1 MRHYFVALDREC
13 SADCRVRLRAPIV
26 ARLVL
31 THRSRTFARHVVR
44 NAGWRLLFLDFRGD
58 SDIDCTFD
66 AHRGGTFRLMC
77 VEGALR
83 SIAGTGGDLEV
94 IVDADSSD
102 SNHAVDVFD
111 VTFNLAP
118 NLVWMAWDFTNC
130 QGP

>member
-1 MRHYFVALDREC
+1 
-13 SADCRVRLRAPIV
+13 
-26 ARLVL
+26 
-31 THRSRTFARHVVR
+31 
-44 NAGWRLLFLDFRGD
+44 
-58 SDIDCTFD
+58 
-66 AHRGGTFRLMC
+66 MC

-118 NLVWMAWDFTNC
+118 NLVGMAWDFTNC